1 MKFFTNSRKI
11 KALFG
16 FFFHHSSLLTQF
28 LSLIM
33 HHLKYPNSL
42 HPTHLDTVFSFH
54 HSNISTF
61 LWDLYLITKSNL
73 SSVGPTLLKTT
84 KHKAKNKLE
93 TTPPK
98 KLKEKISLP
107 LSLSLSLFLWGSWSS
122 TTTTIATTTSIAI
135 VAKRRKAKKS
145 NAIDEKERT
154 IKRCTLLPHQHANQG
169 PFIQCRRW

>member
-84 KHKAKNKLE
+84 EHKAKNKLE

-107 LSLSLSLFLWGSWSS
+107 LSLSLSLSFSG
-122 TTTTIATTTSIAI
+122 
-135 VAKRRKAKKS
+135 V
-145 NAIDEKERT
+145 
-154 IKRCTLLPHQHANQG
+154 HG
-169 PFIQCRRW
+169 PIQPQQ

>member
-1 MKFFTNSRKI
+1 MD
-11 KALFG
+11 

-107 LSLSLSLFLWGSWSS
+107 LSLSLSLSLSLGFM
-122 TTTTIATTTSIAI
+122 
-135 VAKRRKAKKS
+135 VQYNQNNS
-145 NAIDEKERT
+145 NNNIHSHSGEKEKGKKEQRHWW
-154 IKRCTLLPHQHANQG
+154 KRKNDQTMYITPTSACRSGPIHPMPKMVTLP
-169 PFIQCRRW
+169 

>member
-1 MKFFTNSRKI
+1 MKFLTNSRKI
-11 KALFG
+11 KGLFG
-16 FFFHHSSLLTQF
+16 FFFSSLITHHSSLLTQF
-28 LSLIM
+28 LSLIT
-33 HHLKYPNSL
+33 HYLKYPNSL
-42 HPTHLDTVFSFH
+42 HPIHLNTVFSFH

-107 LSLSLSLFLWGSWSS
+107 LSLSFSG
-122 TTTTIATTTSIAI
+122 
-135 VAKRRKAKKS
+135 V
-145 NAIDEKERT
+145 
-154 IKRCTLLPHQHANQG
+154 HG
-169 PFIQCRRW
+169 PIQPQQ